1 MAFSFRRPSVLRH
14 ESWLDDCIRVL
25 ETAPSVHPNDR
36 RLIEWTKL
44 QIIAEESMSMTGL
57 YSGSRV
63 NFSDDSICRVL
74 RYGVDRATAWKRQ
87 VPTDIIHS
95 NASQLDYQI
104 A

>member
-1 MAFSFRRPSVLRH
+1 MA
-14 ESWLDDCIRVL
+14 
-25 ETAPSVHPNDR
+25 A
-36 RLIEWTKL
+36 
-44 QIIAEESMSMTGL
+44 TGL

-87 VPTDIIHS
+87 VSTDIMHS
-95 NASQLDYQI
+95 NSSQLEYQN